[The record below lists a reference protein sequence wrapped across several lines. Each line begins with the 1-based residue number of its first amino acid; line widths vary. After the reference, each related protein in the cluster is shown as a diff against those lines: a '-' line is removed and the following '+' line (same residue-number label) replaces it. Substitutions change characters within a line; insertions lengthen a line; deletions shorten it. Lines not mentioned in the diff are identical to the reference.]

1 MTKNRS
7 PNLTASP
14 NFLDI
19 AWKCLIRDFVW
30 FLLKNIFQTVNLG
43 LWFQRQSKWREICL
57 VFIVLFMVSSN
68 FQFGTLFSTLF
79 RTSIKFSTIVHC
91 NPVTISLI
99 QDYFFY
105 LVSVKFW
112 NGATYTPRGDWG
124 LTFKL
129 KAKKTSWLIL
139 EVIILSFTVQ
149 ISWALCKTYW
159 MTYWVYGLS
168 QGRF

>member
-1 MTKNRS
+1 MSKLYSVYWVFFAIFLNSESENPQICDFSDTVIKHVVTKNRS

-14 NFLDI
+14 NCLDI
-19 AWKCLIRDFVW
+19 AWKSLIRNFVW

-99 QDYFFY
+99 QDYFFILY
-105 LVSVKFW
+105 LSSFEMV
-112 NGATYTPRGDWG
+112 P
-124 LTFKL
+124 
-129 KAKKTSWLIL
+129 LIRHGVN
-139 EVIILSFTVQ
+139 EV
-149 ISWALCKTYW
+149 
-159 MTYWVYGLS
+159 
-168 QGRF
+168 